1 MRILPTHLRALG
13 LAATLV
19 LAQAAT
25 AQVAVIVHP
34 SVNLSGAKPDQIAEV
49 FLGKTDAV
57 GGVSGLQP
65 VDQAEGSATRDHF
78 YKAAAGRDAAQLK
91 AYWARLTFTGKAKPP
106 QALASDAEVRKHVA
120 AKPGAIGYVAAAAAD
135 ASVKVVLTLP

>member
-1 MRILPTHLRALG
+1 MTTIKDLNRVAITLALTLLPTL
-13 LAATLV
+13 TF
-19 LAQAAT
+19 

-34 SVNLSGAKPDQIAEV
+34 GTTISGAKADQIADV

-57 GGVSGLQP
+57 GGASNLSA
-65 VDQAEGSATRDHF
+65 VDQTEGSPTRDAF

-106 QALASDAEVRKHVA
+106 QALASDAEVKKHVA
-120 AKPGAIGYVAAAAAD
+120 SKPGAIGYISAAAAD
-135 ASVKVVLTLP
+135 SSVKVVLTVQ